1 METKIREM
9 ETTFGV
15 NKYKVVAACVLGV
28 SFIFEIHP
36 DHSIGANDK
45 KDKDETK
52 WLKVSEK

>member
-1 METKIREM
+1 MKIPEM

-15 NKYKVVAACVLGV
+15 NKYEVVAACVLGV
-28 SFIFEIHP
+28 SDLFEIHP